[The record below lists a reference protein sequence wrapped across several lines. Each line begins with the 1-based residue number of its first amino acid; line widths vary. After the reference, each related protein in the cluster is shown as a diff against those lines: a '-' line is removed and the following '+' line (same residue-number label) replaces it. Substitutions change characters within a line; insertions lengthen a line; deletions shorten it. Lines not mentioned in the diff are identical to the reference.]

1 MAQKG
6 IDVLKISHGHI
17 ELRNLDYG
25 FIGGAT
31 GLIDNNTL
39 AVNGDINS
47 HPDSEQIKAFCNK
60 YNVDIV
66 PLKDSNIV
74 DIGTIIVNI

>member
-1 MAQKG
+1 MRK
-6 IDVLKISHGHI
+6 
-17 ELRNLDYG
+17 LDYG

-47 HPDSEQIKAFCNK
+47 HPDSEQIKLFCHK
-60 YNVDIV
+60 YNVDIIS
-66 PLKDSNIV
+66 LKDDKLV

>member
-1 MAQKG
+1 MA
-6 IDVLKISHGHI
+6 I
-17 ELRNLDYG
+17 ELRKLDYG

-31 GLIDNNTL
+31 GLIDNSTL

-47 HPDSEQIKAFCNK
+47 HPDSEQIKVFCHK
-60 YNVDIV
+60 YNVDII
-66 PLKDSNIV
+66 PLKDGKLV